1 MSGWRFASA
10 WVLAV
15 VVSLAT
21 VGHAA
26 PPATQQDA
34 FAAARKLAAAGD
46 HRAAL
51 AKYSQAFEANP
62 KDGRILAY
70 RALSHLA
77 LRQSAEAQQDV
88 DRAMK
93 LSDKEPVVLEAA
105 GQVKIAEGKVA
116 DGRAMFEKAA
126 EVSPKSKGAIYTD
139 LAAAL
144 SARNDP
150 KLAGDVESALK
161 TAASAD
167 PPSPEALF
175 QLGQAYANAGRQ
187 EGKQYLRKYLELS
200 AKMPDDQRDP
210 QKVQLA
216 KQLIRA
222 LDVVQSLK

>member
-1 MSGWRFASA
+1 
-10 WVLAV
+10 VLAV
-15 VVSLAT
+15 VVSFA
-21 VGHAA
+21 VAASAA
-26 PPATQQDA
+26 PPATQNDS
-34 FAAARKLAAAGD
+34 FAQARKLAAAGN

-51 AKYSQAFEANP
+51 EKYSQALQADP

-77 LRQSAEAQQDV
+77 LRQAPEAQQDV
-88 DRAMK
+88 DHAMK
-93 LSDKEPVVLEAA
+93 LSGKEPVVLEAA
-105 GQVKIAEGKVA
+105 GQVKIAQGEI
-116 DGRAMFEKAA
+116 DPGRQLFEKAA
-126 EVSPKSKGAIYTD
+126 QLSPKSTGAIYTD

-150 KLAGDVESALK
+150 KLAGDVEAALK

-187 EGKQYLRKYLELS
+187 EGKTYLRKYIDLS
-200 AKMPDDQRDP
+200 AKLPADQRDP

>member
-1 MSGWRFASA
+1 MSRLSA
-10 WVLAV
+10 GWVLAL
-15 VVSLAT
+15 VVSFVAT
-21 VGHAA
+21 VSAA
-26 PPATQQDA
+26 PPATQEDA
-34 FAAARKLAAAGD
+34 FAAARKLATAGD

-51 AKYSQAFEANP
+51 AQYSRAFESNP

-77 LRQSAEAQQDV
+77 LRQPQEAQQDV
-88 DRAMK
+88 DQAMK
-93 LSDKEPVVLEAA
+93 LSEKEPVVLEAA
-105 GQVKIAEGKVA
+105 GQVKIAQGEIGP
-116 DGRAMFEKAA
+116 GRQLFEKAA
-126 EVSPKSKGAIYTD
+126 QLSPKSTGAIYTD

-150 KLAGDVESALK
+150 KLAGDVEAALK

-167 PPSPEALF
+167 PPGPEALF

-187 EGKQYLRKYLELS
+187 EGKTYLRKFIDLS
-200 AKMPDDQRDP
+200 AKLPEDQRDP